1 MIVVIQCAAR
11 KVPTAGHLTLSDGT
25 PVMFVADPELAPSTP
40 GLRFARP
47 DDNSESSLTW
57 REELLRYNRKG
68 SDNPLGLLPAWQLY
82 THPTYERL
90 AAKVGLERL
99 YILSAG
105 WGLISAKFLTPH
117 YDITFSPRADKYKR
131 RRRRDRY
138 HDLCMLPEGTTDPI
152 VFYGGKDYLPLFCTL
167 TESYR
172 GRRSIFYNSSRVP
185 DSPGCTLRRFETTTR
200 TNWHYECAN
209 AFVQGKPQVDAPPD

>member
-1 MIVVIQCAAR
+1 VIVVIQCAAR
-11 KVPTAGHLTLSDGT
+11 KAPTAGHLTLSDGT
-25 PVMFVADPELAPSTP
+25 PVLFVADPELAPSTS
-40 GLRFARP
+40 GFHFSRP
-47 DDNSESSLTW
+47 DDTSESSLTW
-57 REELLRYNRKG
+57 REELLRYNRGG
-68 SDNPLGLLPAWQLY
+68 SDNPLGLLPAWRLY

-117 YDITFSPRADKYKR
+117 YDITFSPSAEKYKR
-131 RRRRDRY
+131 RIRRDRY
-138 HDLCMLPEGTTDPI
+138 HDSCMLPDGTTDPI
-152 VFYGGKDYLPLFCTL
+152 VFFGGKDYLPLFCAL

-172 GRRSIFYNSSRVP
+172 GRRTIFYNSSRVP
-185 DSPGCTLRRFETTTR
+185 DSPGCTLRRFDTTTR

-209 AFVQGKPQVDAPPD
+209 AFVQGQLQVPATQD